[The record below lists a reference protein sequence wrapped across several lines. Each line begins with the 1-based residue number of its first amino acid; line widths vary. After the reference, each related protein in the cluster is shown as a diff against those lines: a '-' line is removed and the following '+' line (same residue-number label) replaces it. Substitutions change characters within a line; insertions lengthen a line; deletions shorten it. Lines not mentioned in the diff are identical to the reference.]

1 VSFEIKENNI
11 GHVIPI
17 SVPSQHDGIKLYEE
31 RERGREARN
40 DAALRVAREREQR
53 GCS

>member
-1 VSFEIKENNI
+1 LLL
-11 GHVIPI
+11 IPL

-40 DAALRVAREREQR
+40 DAAR
-53 GCS
+53 